1 MSKQLKGDIDND
13 GKITILDSTIC
24 LHIMA
29 TEPIDFTEEGKAR
42 ADVNDFTEEEKARAD
57 VNNDGTVSLRD
68 AKAILRHIAG
78 IELIDGVIVNGI

>member
-24 LHIMA
+24 LANIA
-29 TEPIDFTEEGKAR
+29 GSIDFSEQ
-42 ADVNDFTEEEKARAD
+42 EKARAD

-68 AKAILRHIAG
+68 AKKILKHIAG
-78 IELIDGVIVNGI
+78 IELIDEVIL

>member
-24 LHIMA
+24 LVIIA
-29 TEPIDFTEEGKAR
+29 AEPIDFTEQ
-42 ADVNDFTEEEKARAD
+42 EKARAD
-57 VNNDGTVSLRD
+57 VNNDGRVSLMD

-78 IELIDGVIVNGI
+78 IELIDEVIDNGI

>member
-24 LHIMA
+24 LSIVA
-29 TEPIDFTEEGKAR
+29 ETPGFSEQ
-42 ADVNDFTEEEKARAD
+42 EKERAD
-57 VNNDGTVSLRD
+57 VNNDGRVSLMD

-78 IELIDGVIVNGI
+78 IALIDEVIV